1 MTADELWRHLPG
13 SREPSVHMAEFPADA
28 EIDALLDAELT
39 GRWERLKGIRDD
51 VNAALEARR
60 KDKTIGTS
68 LGAKVTIRAG
78 GATAALLELH
88 RAELPMLFIVS
99 QVTLDRTGGADQPLE
114 VVVERADGDK
124 CARCWR
130 MVDRIS
136 SDAGTE
142 GICDRCVGAIAATA

>member
-13 SREPSVHMAEFPADA
+13 QREASVHIAEFPADA
-28 EIDALLDAELT
+28 EVDAMLDADLAA
-39 GRWERLKGIRDD
+39 RWERLKGVRDE
-51 VNAALEARR
+51 VNAALEASR

-68 LGAKVTIRAG
+68 LGAKVTLRAG
-78 GATAALLELH
+78 GETATLLEQH

-99 QVTLDRTGGADQPLE
+99 QVALDTSGAVDAPLE
-114 VVVERADGDK
+114 VLVERADGDK

-130 MVDRIS
+130 VVDRIS

-142 GICDRCVGAIAATA
+142 GICDRCVGAVAATA